1 VAVLSRIRAA
11 IVVLL
16 VAGLAVAGYA
26 GYTLFTEEPHHDPPV
41 SKATDTTDDGW
52 QVVAYRGVTVELP
65 PDWERL
71 DTAACATSPEHWGP
85 AGLDPCA
92 DDVGIWFLASATFD
106 ASTGPGVH
114 TVPVSDNLAQG
125 GFGGYVTR
133 GKVVV
138 DVSADDQ
145 TAVRRILQSVSEP
158 I

>member
-1 VAVLSRIRAA
+1 MLSKIRVAI
-11 IVVLL
+11 IVVL

-26 GYTLFTEEPHHDPPV
+26 GYQLFTEEPHHDPPV

-52 QVVAYRGVTVELP
+52 QVLSYLGVTVEAP

-71 DTAACATSPEHWGP
+71 DMSGCATTSEHWGP
-85 AGLDPCA
+85 AALDPCA
-92 DDVGIWFLASATFD
+92 DDAGLWFLASATFD
-106 ASTGPGVH
+106 PATGPGVH
-114 TVPVSDNLAQG
+114 TVPASANLGKGGWG
-125 GFGGYVTR
+125 GFVTR

-145 TAVRRILQSVSEP
+145 AVVRRILQSVSEP